1 MRTGW
6 EKNEAKIVISVKLE
20 RKMLASVIGQ

>member
-6 EKNEAKIVISVKLE
+6 EKNEVKIVISVKLE